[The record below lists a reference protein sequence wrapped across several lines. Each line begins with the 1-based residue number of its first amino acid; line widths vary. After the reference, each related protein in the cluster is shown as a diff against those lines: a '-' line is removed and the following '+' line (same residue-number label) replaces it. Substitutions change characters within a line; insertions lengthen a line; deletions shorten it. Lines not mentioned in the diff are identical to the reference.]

1 MKKLYLMVVVGILS
15 LLLSGSAFAQPGM
28 KWRGG
33 GGWGAGGSY
42 GRMYDPNTVQT
53 ISGEVVKVDKIT
65 PMKGMSYGVHLLVR
79 TDSEDI
85 SVHLGP
91 AWYIENQDVK
101 IVSGDKVEIRGSKVT
116 FKGKPALIAAEVKK
130 GDEVL
135 SLRDENGVPLWAG
148 WKKR

>member
-42 GRMYDPNTVQT
+42 GRMYDPNTVET

-101 IVSGDKVEIRGSKVT
+101 IVSGDKVEIRGSKIT
-116 FKGKPALIAAEVKK
+116 F
-130 GDEVL
+130 
-135 SLRDENGVPLWAG
+135 
-148 WKKR
+148 